1 VAPRVHFLGATMM
14 EDPNATWRAVLSH
27 PVDVEHY
34 QPLSSAAVLE
44 IAGSSM
50 CGARHSHNTD
60 HYLVLRIGRMQETVL
75 SSLPE
80 ADLPPRF
87 TEYGYAL
94 AVADGLGDRGAGAR
108 ASRVVL
114 STLAHLTI
122 RYGKWNVRVDPST
135 IEEIAEQSEFLYRR
149 AHDAILEARRE
160 DPLLADMAAS
170 ITAMYVAGGDLFFA
184 HVGHAKGFLFRDGNL
199 VQLTVDHTLEQER
212 LDTPEPVSLPRQK
225 RDFSH
230 ELTDVIGGHA
240 EPRIDVEH
248 FELFTGD
255 RLLLC
260 TNGLTDALSES
271 AIAGVLA
278 LQRRPAD
285 DCQRLAE
292 LARAARA
299 DDDVTLLVADYRLQR
314 C

>member
-1 VAPRVHFLGATMM
+1 MTD
-14 EDPNATWRAVLSH
+14 DPNAAWRAVLSH
-27 PVDVEHY
+27 PIDVEHY

-50 CGARHSHNTD
+50 CGALHSNNTD
-60 HYLVLRIGRMQETVL
+60 HFLALRIGRTQETVL

-80 ADLPPRF
+80 SDLPPRF

-94 AVADGLGDRGAGAR
+94 AVADGLGDRSAGAR

-114 STLAHLTI
+114 GSLAHLII
-122 RYGKWNVRVDPST
+122 RFGKWNLRVDPST
-135 IEEIAEQSEFLYRR
+135 IEEITEQSEFLYRR
-149 AHDAILEARRE
+149 AHDAVLEARRE

-199 VQLTVDHTLEQER
+199 VQLTVDHTVEQER
-212 LDTPEPVSLPRQK
+212 LDTPDQDGPSRQK
-225 RDFSH
+225 RDFEH
-230 ELTDVIGGHA
+230 ELTEVIGGHS

-248 FELFTGD
+248 FEVFSGD
-255 RLLLC
+255 RLVLC

-285 DCQRLAE
+285 TCQRLVE
-292 LARAARA
+292 LARSACAA
-299 DDDVTLLVADYRLQR
+299 DDVTVLVADYRLQR
-314 C
+314 